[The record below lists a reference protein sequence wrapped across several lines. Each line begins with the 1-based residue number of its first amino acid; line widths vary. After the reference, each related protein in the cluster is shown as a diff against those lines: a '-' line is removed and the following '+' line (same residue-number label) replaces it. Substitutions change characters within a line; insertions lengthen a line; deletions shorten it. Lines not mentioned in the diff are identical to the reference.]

1 MKIPFKKEKSAKEV
15 LIEKWLEDAT
25 WHDAGSEEACRATEN
40 LVKLMKDENPRKKID
55 PNTLLEGGFS
65 LASVALLC
73 HFEKVSILPSKAF
86 NLLLKVFKH

>member
-1 MKIPFKKEKSAKEV
+1 MKNPFKKEKSAKEV

-40 LVKLMKDENPRKKID
+40 LVKLMEDKNPRKRID

-86 NLLLKVFKH
+86 NLVLKLIKH